1 LCSIYAEAGV
11 LQVEAFE
18 PDALVDY
25 SLDVSCAEAGCS
37 AEALDDPAKAYLI
50 AEKVCEGLT
59 LVPRA
64 HQNGDTLVFAPNR
77 MDSVFDDDSEGDDL
91 ESLLLMVTSK
101 KREAP
106 SFEGTT
112 DDGLV
117 LTVMEETH
125 GYRVRAM
132 DPMKPWRACDEFFPL
147 SVLEKA
153 KYVPVASHL
162 TGRDKEVLG
171 EALLG
176 SILASDDEEAP
187 LEVHLTSPPVNLRPA
202 SAQRTSRSLLTLGIE
217 IDGQLVMVSLYEKP
231 RLRLI
236 EAQLFHADSGLACSL
251 EVKEKVWVA
260 RGLPALKE
268 LSAEEKDRVCHAIT
282 DAIGLEEPL
291 PPSDLKATLRDGAFA
306 DALAKRGRAA

>member
-1 LCSIYAEAGV
+1 
-11 LQVEAFE
+11 
-18 PDALVDY
+18 
-25 SLDVSCAEAGCS
+25 
-37 AEALDDPAKAYLI
+37 
-50 AEKVCEGLT
+50 
-59 LVPRA
+59 
-64 HQNGDTLVFAPNR
+64 
-77 MDSVFDDDSEGDDL
+77 
-91 ESLLLMVTSK
+91 
-101 KREAP
+101 
-106 SFEGTT
+106 
-112 DDGLV
+112 
-117 LTVMEETH
+117 
-125 GYRVRAM
+125 
-132 DPMKPWRACDEFFPL
+132 
-147 SVLEKA
+147 
-153 KYVPVASHL
+153 
-162 TGRDKEVLG
+162 LG

-202 SAQRTSRSLLTLGIE
+202 SAQRTSRALLTLGIE
-217 IDGQLVMVSLYEKP
+217 IDGQLVMASLYEKP

-260 RGLPALKE
+260 RGLPALKA